1 MHRSA
6 FFVAVCLFL
15 LFALAGLACRG
26 TLLQNVQ
33 NEQVCVALAQAD
45 SVRIDSYVPSDRPA
59 AAGIL
64 IGLVP
69 GSVEELWQRSARQMA
84 GTGYA
89 VMLLPAREEGDADRS
104 VAAMLFAAGL
114 EALAARCGSPSL
126 PVVLVG
132 IGPAATAAFTI
143 AAQEE
148 RVHGVLVISPTSAG
162 ADSALPAAVSQMN
175 SRPVV
180 VLESAADRDTDQPAL
195 DRLWEM
201 IGEPKKRALLQT
213 RASGA
218 EVISGDLEPVVRRM
232 ILLLGDRYARP
243 Q

>member
-15 LFALAGLACRG
+15 FFALAGLACRG

-33 NEQVCVALAQAD
+33 NELVCVALAQAD

-59 AAGIL
+59 AAGIM

-89 VMLLPAREEGDADRS
+89 VYA
-104 VAAMLFAAGL
+104 AAG
-114 EALAARCGSPSL
+114 ERRRRCRPLCGRDVVCRWFGSPGCAMRIAL
-126 PVVLVG
+126 TPCCFG
-132 IGPAATAAFTI
+132 RNRPAATAAFTI

-218 EVISGDLEPVVRRM
+218 EVISSDLEPVVRRM
-232 ILLLGDRYARP
+232 ILLLGDRYARL